1 MAVSREKT
9 ISSALSPNTEQDDL
23 ELIKQ
28 LIWHPRKIKLGASV
42 NLLEETFSD
51 FIKQDYCF
59 AFNGG
64 RTAFL
69 AILQALGIKE
79 GEEVLVQGLTCAV
92 LVAPILHLKAKPVF
106 VDIDET
112 LNIDPI
118 DLKDKITKKAK
129 VIVVQHTFGWPGKIA
144 EIKAIAKEHNLFLVE
159 DCAHSLGSKY
169 QGNYCGTFG
178 DASFFSFG
186 RDKVISSV
194 FGGLASTNNASIAL
208 GIKKFQQKIKYP
220 SFWWTFKQL
229 LNPILTNNFIL
240 PFYSFHSL
248 GKLALIFLQKTSIL
262 PRSVSEK
269 EKQGKM
275 PKQFIKKMPD
285 KLAVLAKYQLAKLE
299 KFNEHRK
306 SIADFYI
313 QALKGS
319 NFILPF
325 NRPLGEDS
333 PNFMKFPILT
343 STNPK
348 IILAKAQK
356 ANILLGDGW
365 RETPVVPFDTNI
377 EKMGYQ
383 WGSCPKAEKIA
394 ACLVNLPTH
403 INISHEGAQKIV
415 NFLKSSNGNSGNN

>member
-1 MAVSREKT
+1 MIFSREKT

-28 LIWHPRKIKLGASV
+28 LIWHPRKRKLGASA

-51 FIKQDYCF
+51 FIKQEYCF
-59 AFNGG
+59 AFNSG

-69 AILQALGIKE
+69 AILQALGVKE
-79 GEEVLVQGLTCAV
+79 GDEVLVQGLTCAV
-92 LVAPILHLKAKPVF
+92 LVVPILYLKAKPVF

-118 DLKDKITKKAK
+118 DLKDKITSKAK
-129 VIVVQHTFGWPGKIA
+129 AIVVQHTFGWPAKIA
-144 EIKAIAKEHNLFLVE
+144 ELKAIAKEHNLFLIE
-159 DCAHSLGSKY
+159 DCAHSLGSQY

-194 FGGLASTNNASIAL
+194 FGGLASTNNESIAL
-208 GIKKFQQKIKYP
+208 GIKKFQQKLKHP
-220 SFWWTFKQL
+220 PCWWTFRGL
-229 LNPILTNNFIL
+229 LNPILTNNFVL
-240 PFYSFHSL
+240 PLYSFWGL
-248 GKLALIFLQKTSIL
+248 GKMALILLQKTRIL
-262 PRSVSEK
+262 PRPVSEK

-275 PKQFIKKMPD
+275 PRQFIKKMPD
-285 KLAVLAKYQLAKLE
+285 KLAVLVKYQLAKLE
-299 KFNEHRK
+299 RFNEHRK
-306 SIADFYI
+306 NIAAFYVRE
-313 QALKGS
+313 LKGG

-325 NRPLGEDS
+325 DRPFGKDN
-333 PNFMKFPILT
+333 PNFMKFPILVN
-343 STNPK
+343 TNPK
-348 IILAKAQK
+348 VILEKAKK

-365 RETPVVPFDTNI
+365 SETPVVPFDTNI

-403 INISHEGAQKIV
+403 INISQEGAQKIV
-415 NFLKSSNGNSGNN
+415 NFLKNNNGNTGNN

>member
-1 MAVSREKT
+1 MSFSREKT
-9 ISSALSPNTEQDDL
+9 ISSALSPNTEKDDL
-23 ELIKQ
+23 KLIKQ
-28 LIWHPRKIKLGASV
+28 LIWHPKKIALDAV
-42 NLLEETFSD
+42 NLFEKSFSD
-51 FIKQDYCF
+51 FIKQKYCV
-59 AFNGG
+59 AFNSG

-69 AILQALGIKE
+69 AILQALGVKE
-79 GEEVLVQGLTCAV
+79 GDEVLVQGLTCAV
-92 LVAPILHLKAKPVF
+92 LVVPILYLKAKPVF

-112 LNIDPI
+112 LNIDTI
-118 DLKDKITKKAK
+118 DLKDKITNKAK
-129 VIVVQHTFGWPGKIA
+129 AIVVQHTFGWPAKI
-144 EIKAIAKEHNLFLVE
+144 EELKVIAKERNLFLIE
-159 DCAHSLGSKY
+159 DCAHSLGSQY

-194 FGGLASTNNASIAL
+194 FGGLASTNNESVAL
-208 GIKKFQQKIKYP
+208 GIKKFQQGLKRP
-220 SFWWTFKQL
+220 SWWWTFRGL

-240 PFYSFHSL
+240 PLYSFWSL
-248 GKLALIFLQKTSIL
+248 GKIALVFLQKTRIL
-262 PRSVSEK
+262 PRPVSEK

-306 SIADFYI
+306 SIATFYI

-325 NRPLGEDS
+325 ARPLAKDN
-333 PNFMKFPILT
+333 PNFMKFPILANA
-343 STNPK
+343 NPK
-348 IILAKAQK
+348 VILKKAKK
-356 ANILLGDGW
+356 VNILFGDGW

-377 EKMGYQ
+377 EKMGYL

-394 ACLVNLPTH
+394 ACLINLPTH
-403 INISHEGAQKIV
+403 INISQEGAQKIV
-415 NFLKSSNGNSGNN
+415 NFLKNSNGNTGNN